1 MNIPIRIYTW
11 VSADETLPPPQ
22 RAIARLQMQMVGKKG
37 KVIWD
42 WSPVILSAETENAAR
57 DKAQAW
63 FDEQVAME
71 VRKQANTEK
80 RVAAMKAR
88 REVIQ

>member
-1 MNIPIRIYTW
+1 MSVPIRIYTW
-11 VSADETLPPPQ
+11 VSADETLPPAQ
-22 RAIARLQMQMVGKKG
+22 RAIARLQMQVLGKKG
-37 KVIWD
+37 KVVWD
-42 WSPVILSAETENAAR
+42 WSPVIISAETEDAAR

-71 VRKQANTEK
+71 ARKQANTEK